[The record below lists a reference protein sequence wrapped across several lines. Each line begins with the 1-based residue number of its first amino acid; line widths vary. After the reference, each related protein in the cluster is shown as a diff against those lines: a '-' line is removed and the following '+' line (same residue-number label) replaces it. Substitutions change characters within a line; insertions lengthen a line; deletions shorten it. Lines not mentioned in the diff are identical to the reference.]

1 MSKTFLIYCNKKHIN
16 KDSILQD
23 CIFVQEKIHFMAFLF
38 TFIWLIYNK
47 LWKSVIFYISASIII
62 SCLSFL
68 EIIDSNIKN
77 FIFLCISTYF
87 AIYSSSIIQK
97 NLVSKNY
104 LLKSIIYAESK
115 ESALSKL
122 LLNLKLKNNNKK
134 SNNS

>member
-47 LWKSVIFYISASIII
+47 LWKGVIFYISASIII